1 MSHNIAEHYVLFY
14 LIQCYH
20 GNNTRI
26 LALHLG
32 TSILSVMV
40 PSNVC
45 ITPPP
50 VYPQD
55 PQIEG
60 RGAEPLSQRNANMLT
75 VPVSH
80 KL

>member
-1 MSHNIAEHYVLFY
+1 MSHDIAEHYVFFY

-60 RGAEPLSQRNANMLT
+60 RGAEPLSERNANMLT